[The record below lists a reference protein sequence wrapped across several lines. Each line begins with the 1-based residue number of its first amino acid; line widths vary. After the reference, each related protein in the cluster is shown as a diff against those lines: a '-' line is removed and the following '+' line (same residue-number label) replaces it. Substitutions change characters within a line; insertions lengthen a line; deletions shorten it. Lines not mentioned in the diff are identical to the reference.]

1 MSLSFLQ
8 RLPARGF
15 SAAETCLTALRNQM
29 TTTLSDSRHVQNAG
43 YQLSSKPKKAP
54 IKIRQPAPSL
64 LPKGSEPK
72 QLLEQKLT
80 SELDPTGW
88 RRQLFQR
95 SSPLALRPGDVVR
108 VHFHSE
114 TSHTFVG
121 TIMVIR
127 RRGLDTSVR
136 LRSEVAQLGVEMSV
150 KVYST
155 SVKNFEF
162 ISRAVKKARRAK
174 LYYLRPDEKKGK

>member
-1 MSLSFLQ
+1 MSLPLL
-8 RLPARGF
+8 RLPVRGC
-15 SAAETCLTALRNQM
+15 SVAETCLSALRSAISM
-29 TTTLSDSRHVQNAG
+29 TLEDSRRVQNAG
-43 YQLSSKPKKAP
+43 YQLNRKPAKVP
-54 IKIRQPAPSL
+54 IKILQPGPSL

-88 RRQLFQR
+88 RQQLFQR

-108 VHFHSE
+108 VVFNSE
-114 TSHTFVG
+114 TNQTFVG
-121 TIMVIR
+121 TIMAIR